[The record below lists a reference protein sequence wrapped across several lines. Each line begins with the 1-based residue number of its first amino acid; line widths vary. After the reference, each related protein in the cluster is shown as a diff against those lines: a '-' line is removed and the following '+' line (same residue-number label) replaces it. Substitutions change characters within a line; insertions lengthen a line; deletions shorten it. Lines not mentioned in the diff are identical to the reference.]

1 MFLLENL
8 FASLRSFVNKYSD
21 LLFEHE
27 TEQCGELC
35 LQLLRH
41 CASRRSI
48 VRSHAA
54 ANLYLLMRQSF
65 ESGSNLSKIKIQITM
80 SLSTLVS
87 NDARFGFRLNED
99 YLRRS
104 LKTMLNY
111 ADIDDAIDGQLKRS
125 AFSEQVKDL
134 VFNLYMILSDT
145 VKMKAFANDFEMLI
159 DLMYRIARGYQNN
172 PDLR

>member
-1 MFLLENL
+1 
-8 FASLRSFVNKYSD
+8 
-21 LLFEHE
+21 
-27 TEQCGELC
+27 
-35 LQLLRH
+35 
-41 CASRRSI
+41 
-48 VRSHAA
+48 
-54 ANLYLLMRQSF
+54 MRQSF